1 MMIFSCRENIFFIC
15 ILTYFVHVYV
25 FNTWVYDSKHV
36 HEWVFFFN
44 LKEITGL
51 GKPKYMKQCGTLTLL
66 CLYRHL
72 ENPFRLI
79 SA

>member
-1 MMIFSCRENIFFIC
+1 MYMYLIHGFTIQNM
-15 ILTYFVHVYV
+15 YM
-25 FNTWVYDSKHV
+25 NG
-36 HEWVFFFN
+36 FFFN